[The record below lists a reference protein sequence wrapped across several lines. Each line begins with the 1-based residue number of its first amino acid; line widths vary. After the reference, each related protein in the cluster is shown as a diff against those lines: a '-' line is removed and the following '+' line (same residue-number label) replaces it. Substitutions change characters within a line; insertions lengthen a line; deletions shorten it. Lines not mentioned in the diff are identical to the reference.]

1 MKRRTWSKRIKECC
15 IEAGTY
21 QKYFDNV
28 IDSLAA
34 ILERRDEAE
43 ETYIKSG
50 GKAIVKYTN
59 KGGATNAVVNPAL
72 SLWDNLNKTA
82 LTYWRELGLTPS
94 GYKKI
99 VGEKPRD
106 EQGLSGLAAALAS
119 IES

>member
-1 MKRRTWSKRIKECC
+1 MKKRTWAKRIKECC

-28 IDSLAA
+28 IESLAA

-43 ETYIKSG
+43 EEFIESG
-50 GKAIVKYTN
+50 GKSIVEYTN
-59 KGGATNAVVNPAL
+59 KGGATNEAVNPAL
-72 SLWDNLNKTA
+72 ALWDKLNNTA

-94 GYKKI
+94 GYKK
-99 VGEKPRD
+99 VKGEKPK
-106 EQGLSGLAAALAS
+106 ETQALSGLAAALAS

>member
-15 IEAGTY
+15 VEAGTY
-21 QKYFDNV
+21 QRYFDNV
-28 IDSLAA
+28 IESLAA
-34 ILERRDEAE
+34 ILEKRDEVENA
-43 ETYIKSG
+43 YIESG
-50 GKAIVKYTN
+50 EDPIVEYTN
-59 KGGATNAVVNPAL
+59 KGGSTNKVVNPAL

-99 VGEKPRD
+99 TGDKPKE
-106 EQGLSGLAAALAS
+106 EQKMSGLAAALAS